1 MVKARRLKVS
11 PGIAKKGKYKGEYTL
26 VKDPKGHGK
35 YPVTKGGKIH
45 CGRVSSAKSYGVQH
59 GSLGKL
65 KKAGLSRW
73 QKKCK
78 VAA

>member
-26 VKDPKGHGK
+26 VKGPKGHGK
-35 YPVTKGGKIH
+35 YPVTKDGKLH
-45 CGRVSSAKSYGVQH
+45 CGRVRSAKSYGVKH
-59 GSLGKL
+59 GSLKKL
-65 KKAGLSRW
+65 QKAGLSKW

-78 VAA
+78 VIA